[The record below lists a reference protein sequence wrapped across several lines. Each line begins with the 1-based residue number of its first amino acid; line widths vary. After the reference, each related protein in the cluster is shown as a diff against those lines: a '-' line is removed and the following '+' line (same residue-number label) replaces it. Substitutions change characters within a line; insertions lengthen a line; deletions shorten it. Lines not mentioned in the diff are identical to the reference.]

1 MSVLLGL
8 ATVVGGFVSGTG
20 DDVDVD
26 VGSGGGYDQCLTF
39 LMAGTSQQGHWNW
52 NVCFT
57 WSGYS
62 CWWYR

>member
-8 ATVVGGFVSGTG
+8 VNVVGGTG
-20 DDVDVD
+20 D
-26 VGSGGGYDQCLTF
+26 GGDDDGGDDGDAGGQCLTF
-39 LMAGTSQQGHWNW
+39 LMAGTSQQDHWRR

-62 CWWYR
+62 CWWFC